1 MLKRLYTIFSST
13 PKEVEIFFRSA
24 ALKWHPDKHPG
35 PSQEHKRSSNSA
47 LMHIN
52 HSVLHSLDL
61 LQRNKLMS
69 KQSFEYLLNG

>member
-35 PSQEHKRSSNSA
+35 PSQVYIH
-47 LMHIN
+47 
-52 HSVLHSLDL
+52 
-61 LQRNKLMS
+61 LMS
-69 KQSFEYLLNG
+69 KKGFACFLAIIFRN